1 LSVLDEVR
9 GLEKRVVSRLKEL
22 RPLVEEYEQLRQVAD
37 RLGVDVNAAGE
48 KQPAARKRRSAPRR
62 TSSRRAPRGT
72 KAVGAERRARVLELI
87 EQRPGITVPDLSR
100 ELAVE
105 PPPLY
110 RTVRKLQSEG
120 VIKKDGKSLKLA

>member
-1 LSVLDEVR
+1 M
-9 GLEKRVVSRLKEL
+9 SRLKEL

-62 TSSRRAPRGT
+62 TSSRRAPGGT